1 MPHMMA
7 PLHVL
12 PWEQEHVTHTRLKL
26 NFYTHKPSFQCYTT
40 CAVILIQP
48 KTSHQASRVLWH
60 YVHNLSGVLNISYLF
75 LIIFKLEGIGC
86 CRTQRSAALWRHAG
100 PSPYNGGRGGDWDKW
115 RQKVWDGSILGTSVD
130 SSSCQLEAA
139 VENRAASM
147 NNGSNRSIDPSCTDQ
162 PPLAIDI
169 ILSEYI
175 SPPSKT
181 NSPQT
186 IFVGIS
192 LQPPN
197 LRPHGSDCGSCSVS
211 FSFQSNSGAAKKRS
225 IQDSSLGYRD
235 LLYCVKQRQTWGW
248 TWASEKGISTHSGL
262 Q

>member
-1 MPHMMA
+1 MA

-40 CAVILIQP
+40 CEVILIQP
-48 KTSHQASRVLWH
+48 KTSHPASRVLWH

-130 SSSCQLEAA
+130 SSPCQLEAA

-175 SPPSKT
+175 FSPP
-181 NSPQT
+181 
-186 IFVGIS
+186 
-192 LQPPN
+192 
-197 LRPHGSDCGSCSVS
+197 
-211 FSFQSNSGAAKKRS
+211 AKLILHKRS
-225 IQDSSLGYRD
+225 LWEYHCSHRTSDLMDLTVAPVQCHFRFKVTQVQQRRD
-235 LLYCVKQRQTWGW
+235 QFKIHL
-248 TWASEKGISTHSGL
+248 
-262 Q
+262 